1 MVNNSTSIK
10 LIITSHLKPWK
21 IKKSNHYNMML
32 EIQVLAWDR
41 YNNVVGL
48 NWLQYNSNLI

>member
-1 MVNNSTSIK
+1 
-10 LIITSHLKPWK
+10 
-21 IKKSNHYNMML
+21 MML

-48 NWLQYNSNLI
+48 NWLMRMVHNHLW